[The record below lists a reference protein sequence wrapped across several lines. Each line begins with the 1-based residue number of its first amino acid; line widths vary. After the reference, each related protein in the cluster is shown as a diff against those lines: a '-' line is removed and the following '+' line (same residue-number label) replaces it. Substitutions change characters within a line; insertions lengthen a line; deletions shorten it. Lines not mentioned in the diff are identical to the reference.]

1 MSERLTGWGVWALL
15 SAAFVV
21 SDAAASGTDPF
32 VDTAGAVPGLVVEM
46 RYAGSDNF
54 VGRPIAGYEAP
65 RCLLTPQAARALAR
79 AQADLAAEGLGLK
92 VFDCYRPLRA
102 VADFAAWARDPA
114 DARMKAAYY
123 PAIDKR
129 DLFRLGYIA
138 ERSAHSRG
146 STVDL
151 TLVGLEDGREID
163 MGTPFDLFDPAS
175 ATESRAVS
183 RAQRDNRLRLR
194 AAMIRAGFAPYPQ
207 EWWHFTLR
215 NEPFAATAFDRP
227 VR

>member
-1 MSERLTGWGVWALL
+1 MAGLMRAVVTGLAL
-15 SAAFVV
+15 
-21 SDAAASGTDPF
+21 AAAQPAGAESGAPF
-32 VDTAGAVPGLVVEM
+32 VDAAGLVPGLALDL

-65 RCLLTPQAARALAR
+65 RCLLTRPAARALAR
-79 AQADLAAEGLGLK
+79 VQAALAREGLGLK

-102 VADFAAWARDPA
+102 VADFAAWARDAA
-114 DARMKAAYY
+114 DTRMKAAYY
-123 PAIDKR
+123 PRVDKA

-151 TLVGLEDGREID
+151 TLVRLADGAELD
-163 MGTPFDLFDPAS
+163 MGTPFDLFDETS
-175 ATESRAVS
+175 ATDSPRVGPVAM
-183 RAQRDNRLRLR
+183 RNRHRLRD
-194 AAMIRAGFAPYPQ
+194 AMIRAGFTPYPQ
-207 EWWHFTLR
+207 EWWHFTLKR
-215 NEPFAATAFDRP
+215 EPYPDTAFDRP

>member
-1 MSERLTGWGVWALL
+1 MRAALAGLTL
-15 SAAFVV
+15 
-21 SDAAASGTDPF
+21 AASQPAGAESDPF
-32 VDTAGAVPGLVVEM
+32 VDAARHVPGLALDM

-65 RCLLTPQAARALAR
+65 RCLLTPQAAHALGR
-79 AQADLAAEGLGLK
+79 VQASLAPDGLGLK
-92 VFDCYRPLRA
+92 VFDCYRPRQA

-114 DARMKAAYY
+114 DTRMKAAYY
-123 PAIDKR
+123 PQTDKA

-138 ERSAHSRG
+138 ERSSHSRG

-151 TLVGLEDGREID
+151 TLVRKADGAELD

-175 ATESRAVS
+175 ATDFPGVSPSQSRN
-183 RAQRDNRLRLR
+183 RNRLRD
-194 AAMIRAGFAPYPQ
+194 AMIRAGFTPYAQ
-207 EWWHFTLR
+207 EWWHFTLKG
-215 NEPFAATAFDRP
+215 EPYPETAFDRP

>member
-1 MSERLTGWGVWALL
+1 MSGLIGLAVAGAG
-15 SAAFVV
+15 AAEADSPFV
-21 SDAAASGTDPF
+21 DAAAI
-32 VDTAGAVPGLVVEM
+32 VPGLAVEM

-79 AQADLAAEGLGLK
+79 VQADLAPDGLGLK
-92 VFDCYRPLRA
+92 VFDCYRPVRA

-114 DARMKAAYY
+114 ETRMKAAYY
-123 PAIDKR
+123 PRTEKA

-138 ERSAHSRG
+138 ERSSHSRG
-146 STVDL
+146 STVDV
-151 TLVGLEDGREID
+151 TLVRRSDGSERD
-163 MGTPFDLFDPAS
+163 MGTPFDLFDEAS
-175 ATESRAVS
+175 ATDSDRVGPAARA
-183 RAQRDNRLRLR
+183 NRLRLR

-215 NEPFAATAFDRP
+215 NEPFPTEAFDRP

>member
-1 MSERLTGWGVWALL
+1 MALL
-15 SAAFVV
+15 TTVRPVPAN
-21 SDAAASGTDPF
+21 SGENPF
-32 VDTAGAVPGLVVEM
+32 VDAARHVPGLALDM

-79 AQADLAAEGLGLK
+79 VQASLAPDGLGLK
-92 VFDCYRPLRA
+92 VFDCYRPRQA

-114 DARMKAAYY
+114 DTRMKAAYY
-123 PAIDKR
+123 PRTDKA

-138 ERSAHSRG
+138 ERSSHSRG

-151 TLVGLEDGREID
+151 TLIRLDGGTELD

-175 ATESRAVS
+175 ATDFPGVS
-183 RAQRDNRLRLR
+183 SVQAHNRHRLRD
-194 AAMIRAGFAPYPQ
+194 AMIRAGFAPYAQ
-207 EWWHFTLR
+207 EWWHFTLKG
-215 NEPFAATAFDRP
+215 EPYPDTAFDRP

>member
-1 MSERLTGWGVWALL
+1 MRAALTGLALA
-15 SAAFVV
+15 SVATAEAA
-21 SDAAASGTDPF
+21 DPF
-32 VDTAGAVPGLVVEM
+32 VDAAGRVPGLAVAM
-46 RYAGSDNF
+46 RYAGADNF

-65 RCLLTPQAARALAR
+65 RCLLTPAAARALAA
-79 AQADLAAEGLGLK
+79 AQATLAADGLGLK

-114 DARMKAAYY
+114 DTRMKAAYY
-123 PAIDKR
+123 PHVDKA

-138 ERSAHSRG
+138 ERSSHSRG

-151 TLVGLEDGREID
+151 TLVRRADGGELD

-175 ATESRAVS
+175 ATDSDRVGPAAS
-183 RAQRDNRLRLR
+183 ANRGRLR
-194 AAMIRAGFAPYPQ
+194 AAMIRAGFVPYPQ

-215 NEPFAATAFDRP
+215 DEPYPSTAFDRP

>member
-1 MSERLTGWGVWALL
+1 MAGLMRTTLAGLVLAG
-15 SAAFVV
+15 AAPAAADPLV
-21 SDAAASGTDPF
+21 DAAGI
-32 VDTAGAVPGLVVEM
+32 VPGLAVEM

-54 VGRPIAGYEAP
+54 VGRRIAGYEAP

-79 AQADLAAEGLGLK
+79 VQADLAPDGLGLK

-102 VADFAAWARDPA
+102 VADFVAWARDPA

-123 PAIDKR
+123 PRTDKA

-138 ERSAHSRG
+138 ERSSHSRG

-151 TLVGLEDGREID
+151 TLVRRADGSERD
-163 MGTPFDLFDPAS
+163 MGTPFDLFDEAS
-175 ATESRAVS
+175 ATESDRVGPAARA
-183 RAQRDNRLRLR
+183 NRLRLR
-194 AAMIRAGFAPYPQ
+194 AVMIRAGFAPYPR
-207 EWWHFTLR
+207 EWWHFTLKD
-215 NEPFAATAFDRP
+215 EPFPTEAFDRP

>member
-1 MSERLTGWGVWALL
+1 MALL
-15 SAAFVV
+15 TTVRPVPAN
-21 SDAAASGTDPF
+21 SGENPF
-32 VDTAGAVPGLVVEM
+32 VDAARHVPGLALDM

-79 AQADLAAEGLGLK
+79 VQASLAPDGLGLK
-92 VFDCYRPLRA
+92 VFDCYRPRQA

-114 DARMKAAYY
+114 DTRMKAAYY
-123 PAIDKR
+123 PRTDKA

-138 ERSAHSRG
+138 ERSSHSRG

-151 TLVGLEDGREID
+151 TLIRLGGGTELD

-175 ATESRAVS
+175 ATDFPGVS
-183 RAQRDNRLRLR
+183 PVQAHNRYRLRD
-194 AAMIRAGFAPYPQ
+194 AMIRAGFAPYAQ
-207 EWWHFTLR
+207 EWWHFTLKG
-215 NEPFAATAFDRP
+215 EPYPDTAFDRP